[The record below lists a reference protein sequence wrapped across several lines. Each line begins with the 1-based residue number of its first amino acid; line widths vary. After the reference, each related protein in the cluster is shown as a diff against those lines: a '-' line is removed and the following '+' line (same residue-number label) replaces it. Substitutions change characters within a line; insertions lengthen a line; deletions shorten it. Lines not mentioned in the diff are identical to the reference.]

1 MSAKV
6 LVLAAHPDDAE
17 LSCGGTI
24 RQLTDEGRTVVIV
37 DCTRGELGTRGTPE
51 RRRDEA
57 IAAAGILGVD
67 TRLCLNMPDG
77 RVAHTDENVQAVI
90 SVIRRVRPYLLLIPP
105 QIDRHPDHEAVH
117 ALGRAAAFLAG
128 LKNIVTTDGGVAQ
141 EPHRP
146 HRILCYQQNYEVP
159 AGHVIYSDI
168 SNTFRAKM
176 DAIRAFASQF
186 HVPEAYVSNEP
197 ETFLTREGFLAEVE
211 ARSRYFGSLIGV
223 THAEAFVSTTPL
235 GVPSLSMLL

>member
-1 MSAKV
+1 VSTKV

-24 RQLTDEGRTVVIV
+24 KQLTNEGRTVVIV

-57 IAAAGILGVD
+57 IAAAAILGVD

-77 RVAHTDENVQAVI
+77 GIVQSEENVHAVV

-105 QIDRHPDHEAVH
+105 PIDRHPDHEAVH
-117 ALGRAAAFLAG
+117 ALGRSAAFLAG
-128 LKNIVTTDGGVAQ
+128 LKNVTTIDGGIAQ
-141 EPHRP
+141 ESHRP
-146 HRILCYQQNYEVP
+146 HRILCYQQHYELP
-159 AGHVIYSDI
+159 TGHVIYSDV
-168 SNTFRAKM
+168 SNTFHAKM

-186 HVPEAYVSNEP
+186 HVPEAYISDEP
-197 ETFLTREGFLAEVE
+197 QTHLTREGFLVEVE

-223 THAEAFVSTTPL
+223 THAEAFVSTEPL

>member
-1 MSAKV
+1 MSTKV

-24 RQLTDEGRTVVIV
+24 KQLTNEGRTVVIV

-57 IAAAGILGVD
+57 LAAAAILGVD
-67 TRLCLNMPDG
+67 TRLCLNMQDG
-77 RVAHTDENVQAVI
+77 SVARSDENIHAVI
-90 SVIRRVRPYLLLIPP
+90 SVIRRIRPYLLLIPP
-105 QIDRHPDHEAVH
+105 AIDRHPDHEAVH
-117 ALGRAAAFLAG
+117 ALGRSAAFLAG

-146 HRILCYQQNYEVP
+146 HRILCYQQHYELP
-159 AGHVIYSDI
+159 TGHVIYSDV

-176 DAIRAFASQF
+176 DSVRAFASQF
-186 HVPEAYVSNEP
+186 HVPEAYASDEP
-197 ETFLTREGFLAEVE
+197 QTHLTREDFLVEVE
-211 ARSRYFGSLIGV
+211 ARARYFGSLIGV
-223 THAEAFVSTTPL
+223 SYAEAFVSSEPL
-235 GVPSLSMLL
+235 GVPSLSMLV